1 MWLCVLVYAMAH
13 IKLSSQKRPKC
24 LLLSMTM
31 LWCLNAALAAQD
43 FSELLKTI
51 EIFYYSPYVCERQQS
66 KPSRFIVALNCLR
79 CCFLFYSTRLSAS
92 PMRRIFSW
100 PFECSRVR
108 PLCVPSVLA
117 SCSACVVPPPRSYCL
132 SLPATHHFSRSRCN

>member
-13 IKLSSQKRPKC
+13 IKLSSQKRPTC

-31 LWCLNAALAAQD
+31 LWCLNTALAAQD

-66 KPSRFIVALNCLR
+66 KPSRFIVVLHCLR
-79 CCFLFYSTRLSAS
+79 CYIFFYSTRLSHLSYA
-92 PMRRIFSW
+92 RRIFSW
-100 PFECSRVR
+100 PFECARVR
-108 PLCVPSVLA
+108 PLRVPSALA
-117 SCSACVVPPPRSYCL
+117 SFCLCRSAAPFIFL
-132 SLPATHHFSRSRCN
+132 SLPATHHFSQQPL